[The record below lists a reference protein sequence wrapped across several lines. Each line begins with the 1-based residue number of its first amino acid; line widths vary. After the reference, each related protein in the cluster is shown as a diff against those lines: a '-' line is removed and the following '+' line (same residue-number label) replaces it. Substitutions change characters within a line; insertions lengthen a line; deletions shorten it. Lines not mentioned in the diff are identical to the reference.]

1 MTPLNLFAKS
11 TVASRLLIAILLV
24 SFIFTAAG
32 TLLQLYLDYRT
43 DMSFIEKQLQQVEEG
58 YLKSLAKSTWDLDEQ
73 SLRLQLDGILQLQD
87 VRYLEIRTELG
98 QSLIRVGDRGGD
110 RIQSHLFFLD
120 HPYREQ
126 TYAVGT
132 LEIVMS
138 LEGVYERLWNKL
150 RVILAT
156 QSIKIFCMSAFILL
170 IFRLLITRHLTA
182 MAAYARGFNLE
193 RLDQPLI
200 LNRKTGPQQT
210 EDELEIMVN
219 AFNQMRMNLIDDID
233 RRHQVEE
240 DLRRMRN
247 YLDNIVNS
255 MPSALVGIDPVHQ
268 VTLWNRQC
276 EILTHIPALDAVG
289 QPMARVFPRLNHLR
303 DRIDTAIRHQRM
315 MSADRITWKDPDGS
329 RYFNVLVYPLSANGI
344 EGAVIRLDDITE
356 AIRIDAMMIQTEKM
370 ISVGGLTAGMAHE
383 LNNPL
388 GAILNSTQN
397 IFRRL
402 SPEFDKNRQA
412 AEDCGVD
419 LVRMNDYLGKR
430 NILLFLEGIKS
441 SGERANRIIS
451 NMLQFARK
459 SNSSKELCQPVE
471 LMERAIELA
480 AGDYNL
486 KKEYDFRHIRLIRDY
501 GTDVP
506 AIPVVPTE
514 IEQVFLNLLRNAA
527 QAMTDHRK
535 SAPPQIVLRIRPD
548 NDVVRI
554 DIADNGSGMDKNTRL
569 RVFDPFFTTK
579 PVGRGTGLGLS
590 VSYMIITHNH
600 QGTLE
605 VESTPGEGTRF
616 IIRLPMSA
624 DASADA

>member
-383 LNNPL
+383 LNNLL